1 MLRARWTGGKTGVA
15 LAGVRRGEEGR
26 QSRRPVWSQTGK
38 GPKPWEERPPIRR
51 APWPEH
57 AAARTSKGSMCLLHG
72 GPALLLPAPSH
83 ARRAPQLPPLGCA
96 VCRGSSP
103 QRPWQPACWGTA
115 WVRKDLRRLEKVG
128 RRRACI
134 VPARCQP
141 QSPTGSRRHV
151 ADVRE
156 DKGRH
161 SPHQPP
167 LIDGLCPRGQRA
179 GGQGRSPL
187 TFTFR
192 PPTFQPPSSAPPPT
206 HSHPRPATLSC
217 RPTGGWGASR
227 GDGVCRSACTLLF
240 YCVLLFS
247 KVSCFEVSSLQ
258 CRGPR
263 NVITQSAPREP
274 PD

>member
-1 MLRARWTGGKTGVA
+1 
-15 LAGVRRGEEGR
+15 
-26 QSRRPVWSQTGK
+26 
-38 GPKPWEERPPIRR
+38 
-51 APWPEH
+51 
-57 AAARTSKGSMCLLHG
+57 MCLLHG

-83 ARRAPQLPPLGCA
+83 ARRPPARPPPGCA

-167 LIDGLCPRGQRA
+167 LIDGLCPRGRRA
-179 GGQGRSPL
+179 GGRRSPL
-187 TFTFR
+187 TFAFG
-192 PPTFQPPSSAPPPT
+192 PPAFQPRPSAPPTPELQA
-206 HSHPRPATLSC
+206 HRGP
-217 RPTGGWGASR
+217 GASR
-227 GDGVCRSACTLLF
+227 GDRVCRSSCTPLF
-240 YCVLLFS
+240 YCVSLFS
-247 KVSCFEVSSLQ
+247 KVSCFEVSSLSAE
-258 CRGPR
+258 GP
-263 NVITQSAPREP
+263 AM
-274 PD
+274 

>member
-1 MLRARWTGGKTGVA
+1 MRQLALVRAACVFSTVA
-15 LAGVRRGEEGR
+15 
-26 QSRRPVWSQTGK
+26 RPSSS
-38 GPKPWEERPPIRR
+38 PP
-51 APWPEH
+51 P
-57 AAARTSKGSMCLLHG
+57 
-72 GPALLLPAPSH
+72 H
-83 ARRAPQLPPLGCA
+83 ARSPPQLPPPGCA
-96 VCRGSSP
+96 VFRGSSP

-128 RRRACI
+128 RRRVCI

-167 LIDGLCPRGQRA
+167 LIDGLCPRGRRA
-179 GGQGRSPL
+179 GGQGRSPP

-192 PPTFQPPSSAPPPT
+192 PPTFQPLPQRPHQPIIPPSPP
-206 HSHPRPATLSC
+206 PATLSC
-217 RPTGGWGASR
+217 RPTGGRGASR

-247 KVSCFEVSSLQ
+247 KVSCFEVSSLSAE
-258 CRGPR
+258 GP
-263 NVITQSAPREP
+263 AM
-274 PD
+274 